1 MHHLS
6 LSLSFCITTSTYF
19 ASRLPL
25 DIVKMALKMP
35 AATAPS
41 IKQADT
47 DNVPPRTRLLQNIST
62 QSHLIN
68 QIFTSLSSSASASTS
83 TAPTPLPTLYRA
95 LEDTTGELLRLR
107 QDVAEHQELWARIE
121 AKKKNVIDLERRVR
135 GIMRTLERER
145 SDLETM
151 VQEGRDIMASVDKV
165 EQSELSPNH

>member
-1 MHHLS
+1 M
-6 LSLSFCITTSTYF
+6 
-19 ASRLPL
+19 
-25 DIVKMALKMP
+25 VKMALNMP
-35 AATAPS
+35 AATARS
-41 IKQADT
+41 IKHADT
-47 DNVPPRTRLLQNIST
+47 DSVPPRARLLQNIST

-68 QIFTSLSSSASASTS
+68 QIFTSLSSSASASAS
-83 TAPTPLPTLYRA
+83 TAPAPLPTLYRA

-165 EQSELSPNH
+165 EQSELSPIHQRQGRRY